1 MQMDRAALR
10 RTAPATVASRNP
22 VICVVDDDDLYRQ
35 YLAALLK
42 ANNCRVLEA
51 SRGLDLIELM
61 EEHEIDCVLLD
72 YNLVTE
78 NGLSVHQQ
86 IKDRFRDAPPILML
100 TVETNERTI
109 IKAFRGGIS
118 DYILKRDL
126 RPDELFSAIASALE
140 HSDEEKAKNEELAR
154 LRQKSDFDD
163 ETGLYTAQHMEGRL
177 AQMTR
182 RGGHARCAVILIAP
196 TGLEEISAKLG
207 QAIGDR
213 VFRTFASRLRA
224 LVRQS
229 DICGRYQEA
238 KFIYLVDVD
247 VRHKTVSAICARL
260 ATELS
265 LHMNFEGLALGVAP
279 AIGAA
284 IHPFDG
290 GTARDVLAC
299 AEQSLERCQTD
310 AMPYCVASAAEHAD
324 ADAAQPD
331 HGLQRADDP
340 GPASGVQRDRRSAR
354 RQRVLKRARIF
365 LPTVPS
371 AIECTIRDIS
381 SNGARLRVSAPLMA
395 PEQFEVAL
403 GNSNDRTPV
412 VLRWKT
418 SNELGVQFVH
428 VQPQLEQ

>member
-1 MQMDRAALR
+1 
-10 RTAPATVASRNP
+10 
-22 VICVVDDDDLYRQ
+22 
-35 YLAALLK
+35 
-42 ANNCRVLEA
+42 
-51 SRGLDLIELM
+51 
-61 EEHEIDCVLLD
+61 
-72 YNLVTE
+72 
-78 NGLSVHQQ
+78 
-86 IKDRFRDAPPILML
+86 
-100 TVETNERTI
+100 
-109 IKAFRGGIS
+109 
-118 DYILKRDL
+118 
-126 RPDELFSAIASALE
+126 
-140 HSDEEKAKNEELAR
+140 
-154 LRQKSDFDD
+154 
-163 ETGLYTAQHMEGRL
+163 
-177 AQMTR
+177 
-182 RGGHARCAVILIAP
+182 
-196 TGLEEISAKLG
+196 
-207 QAIGDR
+207 
-213 VFRTFASRLRA
+213 
-224 LVRQS
+224 
-229 DICGRYQEA
+229 
-238 KFIYLVDVD
+238 
-247 VRHKTVSAICARL
+247 VSAICARL

-324 ADAAQPD
+324 AAAQPD

>member
-1 MQMDRAALR
+1 
-10 RTAPATVASRNP
+10 
-22 VICVVDDDDLYRQ
+22 VDDDDLYRQ

-51 SRGLDLIELM
+51 SRGLDLLELM
-61 EEHEIDCVLLD
+61 AEHEIDCVLLD

-86 IKDRFRDAPPILML
+86 IKDRFREAPPILML

-126 RPDELFSAIASALE
+126 RPDELFGAIASALE
-140 HSDEEKAKNEELAR
+140 HSDEENAKQEELAR
-154 LRQKSDFDD
+154 LRQRSDFDD
-163 ETGLYTAQHMEGRL
+163 ETGLYTAQHLEGRL
-177 AQMTR
+177 AHMTR
-182 RGGHARCAVILIAP
+182 RGRDSRCAVILIAP

-207 QAIGDR
+207 QAVGDR
-213 VFRTFASRLRA
+213 AFRTFASRLRA

-290 GTARDVLAC
+290 NTARDVLAC
-299 AEQSLERCQTD
+299 AEQSLERCKVNGK
-310 AMPYCVASAAEHAD
+310 PYCVASAAEHAD
-324 ADAAQPD
+324 ADSVQAD
-331 HGLQRADDP
+331 HGLQSAADAASPRHRA
-340 GPASGVQRDRRSAR
+340 DRRSVRRHSHRPAR
-354 RQRVLKRARIF
+354 A
-365 LPTVPS
+365 
-371 AIECTIRDIS
+371 E
-381 SNGARLRVSAPLMA
+381 
-395 PEQFEVAL
+395 
-403 GNSNDRTPV
+403 
-412 VLRWKT
+412 
-418 SNELGVQFVH
+418 
-428 VQPQLEQ
+428 